1 MGVCLWIIAQGGLFF
16 IQPGQVGLLYC
27 LAIIA
32 GFGVSIA
39 YLIPWS
45 MIPDVIDLD
54 ELNTGQRREG
64 IFYSFMVFLQKV
76 GLAIG
81 LFLVG
86 VALDIAGFIESVP
99 GETPPIQPDSA
110 LLAIRVAIGLLPTV
124 FLIVGLLLAYLYPIT
139 REVHDEILL
148 KLKERKE

>member
-1 MGVCLWIIAQGGLFF
+1 LSIN
-16 IQPGQVGLLYC
+16 IQIFL
-27 LAIIA
+27 
-32 GFGVSIA
+32 
-39 YLIPWS
+39 
-45 MIPDVIDLD
+45 PDVIDLD

-99 GETPPIQPDSA
+99 GETRPIQPESA
-110 LLAIRVAIGLLPTV
+110 LLAIRVAIGPLPTV

-148 KLKERKE
+148 KLRERGE